1 MRGFNGMLLW
11 KWGVGY
17 TLSEESSA
25 VIKKGNKAEE
35 TKNT

>member
-11 KWGVGY
+11 RYGVGY
-17 TLSEESSA
+17 TLSESAA
-25 VIKKGNKAEE
+25 VIKKGNKAWE